1 MKLKTAIISLVILT
15 VEMDLT
21 VGSLGMVNGGGMFI
35 DQNEHKIT
43 FGFNVKVIDEETF
56 QGELQLVDHGTGQKI
71 HVSEIQDIIMG
82 DNAALFSGVTKDGVN
97 VVVCYYDKPEPDDFD
112 YIEVY
117 YNSTQDPYWY
127 GNLTKGNIQIR
138 DR

>member
-15 VEMDLT
+15 VAMDLT

-43 FGFNVKVIDEETF
+43 FGFNAKVIDEETL
-56 QGELQLVDHGTGQKI
+56 QGEFQLVDHGNGTKI
-71 HVSEIQDIIMG
+71 HVSEIRDIDMG
-82 DNAALFSGVTKDGVN
+82 NNIAFFSGLTKDGVI
-97 VVVCYYDKPEPDDFD
+97 VVVCYYDRPGPDDSD

-117 YNSTQDPYWY
+117 YDGSPKRYWY

>member
-1 MKLKTAIISLVILT
+1 MKLKTVVISLVILT
-15 VEMDLT
+15 VAMDLT

-43 FGFNVKVIDEETF
+43 FGFNAKVIDEETF
-56 QGELQLVDHGTGQKI
+56 QGEFQLVDHGTGQKI

-82 DNAALFSGVTKDGVN
+82 DNVAFFSGLTKDGVI
-97 VVVCYYDKPEPDDFD
+97 VVVCYYDKPGPDESD

-117 YNSTQDPYWY
+117 YDDSPQPYWY
-127 GNLTKGNIQIR
+127 GNLVKGNIQIR
-138 DR
+138 DK